1 MTIRITILFLLFSW
15 AFAGFCQNYSDYYV
29 NPENSNFNPAIGNQI
44 KQNPDIE
51 PVYDKRP
58 FSNDKR
64 VKVAFQTGASFT
76 NFGNTSLFNTWI
88 APEVQFQVSPKFKM
102 KVGTVAMYS
111 MGSALQNYIY
121 QENSSDFSNR
131 LAQYYIYAQG
141 EYKLSD
147 RIRLRAATIQETP
160 NNVMSSQRFS
170 MNRFGI
176 DWKIKDKV
184 FLSAD
189 IQLAQGRSPYGT
201 GYYNPYYS
209 QFNSGPFSGVNSAF
223 SYAGSSFGS
232 SFGSGFGHG
241 W

>member
-1 MTIRITILFLLFSW
+1 MLRFTLCLLLLLWLSTGFS
-15 AFAGFCQNYSDYYV
+15 QNYSEYYV
-29 NPENSNFNPAIGNQI
+29 NPDNSTSTPKVGNPVKSKA
-44 KQNPDIE
+44 DVE

-58 FSNDKR
+58 FTNDKR
-64 VKVAFQTGASFT
+64 VKVAFQTGASFSS
-76 NFGNTSLFNTWI
+76 FGNSSLFNTWV
-88 APEVQFQVSPKFKM
+88 APEVQFQVSPKFKL

-111 MGSALQNYIY
+111 MGSALQDYLYN
-121 QENSSDFSNR
+121 ENTTDFSNR
-131 LAQYYIYAQG
+131 LAQYYLYAQG
-141 EYKLSD
+141 EYKIND
-147 RIRLRAATIQETP
+147 RLRLRAATIQETP
-160 NNVMSSQRFS
+160 NNVLSSQRFS

-209 QFNSGPFSGVNSAF
+209 QFNNGPFSGVGSSF

-232 SFGSGFGHG
+232 AFGSG